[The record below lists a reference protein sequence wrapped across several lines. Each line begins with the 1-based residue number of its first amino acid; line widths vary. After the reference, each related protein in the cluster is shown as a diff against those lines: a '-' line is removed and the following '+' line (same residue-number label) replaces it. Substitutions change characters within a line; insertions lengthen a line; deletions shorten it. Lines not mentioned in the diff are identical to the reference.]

1 MKLHLIATVL
11 LAVAV
16 AAPDAVSAKK
26 VSSCSSSPA
35 DLISLVSFR
44 SSCSNVVRFSC
55 FMPKIIYVSQLRGP
69 EVALAE
75 CPDDQISCDIS
86 SDPDCRSSRDK
97 TSRGCKKTW
106 TKGCCTRDCK
116 PDGKGGRVCRIAPP
130 SEDYFGFFG
139 FADVED
145 YYGDEDSEE
154 FDSEDLAA
162 ENFADSED
170 DVDFDSEDE
179 DSEDM
184 IFNYSGRCTTRRNR
198 NASCC
203 DDEFFECKDD
213 KRDGFR
219 TPNCAR
225 QKQQCYNNLFL
236 AVEVA

>member
-11 LAVAV
+11 LAVA
-16 AAPDAVSAKK
+16 APDVVSAKK
-26 VSSCSSSPA
+26 
-35 DLISLVSFR
+35 
-44 SSCSNVVRFSC
+44 
-55 FMPKIIYVSQLRGP
+55 LRGP
-69 EVALAE
+69 EVAPAE

-106 TKGCCTRDCK
+106 SKGCCTRDCRS
-116 PDGKGGRVCRIAPP
+116 DGEGGRVCRIAPP

-139 FADVED
+139 FADVDD
-145 YYGDEDSEE
+145 YYDDEDSED

-184 IFNYSGRCTTRRNR
+184 IFNYSGRCTRRNR